1 MKKFLVTLAL
11 LSMTT
16 LVLGGCLEKLT
27 GEEAAP
33 AEEATTEEATPAV
46 EPVPAPATPEAPAVE
61 EAPVAPAVVQ

>member
-27 GEEAAP
+27 GTDETVP
-33 AEEATTEEATPAV
+33 ADETTPAV
-46 EPVPAPATPEAPAVE
+46 EVTVPADTTVPAEVPAE
-61 EAPVAPAVVQ
+61 